1 MRMKKLALAC
11 ALALGLQAPSLAQW
25 KPAGDRIKT
34 EWGEKLDPANVLPE
48 YPRPMME
55 RKEWK
60 NLNGLWDY
68 AIRPCGEAEPKTYD
82 GEILVPFAVESSLS
96 GVGVHLEDSQE
107 LWYTRQFEVPAGWK
121 GKRVLLHFGA
131 VDWRAHV
138 WVNNTSVGKHEGG
151 YTPFCFD
158 ITDAL
163 QKGSNKLTVRVWDP
177 TNNGPQPVGKQAN
190 RPQGI
195 WYTAVS
201 GIWQTVWLEPVNEN
215 HIASMKITPDIDLNR
230 LRIEARTGEGEWKK
244 GCRLEAEVYDNG
256 KLVAS
261 GAAIRWGGHR
271 HHHTRRSKAVVARHT
286 FLIYTQSTSET
297 KQHGNGCGGQLCSHE
312 KVLVQARRKRC
323 DENATEQPRPVP
335 VRPAGPGLVARR
347 PLYRPHG
354 RGSDL
359 RHTEDERLRLQHD
372 SQACKSGTRTLVR
385 TL

>member
-230 LRIEARTGEGEWKK
+230 LRIEARTGEGEWEK
-244 GCRLEAEVYDNG
+244 RMP
-256 KLVAS
+256 S
-261 GAAIRWGGHR
+261 G
-271 HHHTRRSKAVVARHT
+271 S
-286 FLIYTQSTSET
+286 
-297 KQHGNGCGGQLCSHE
+297 
-312 KVLVQARRKRC
+312 
-323 DENATEQPRPVP
+323 
-335 VRPAGPGLVARR
+335 
-347 PLYRPHG
+347 
-354 RGSDL
+354 GSI
-359 RHTEDERLRLQHD
+359 
-372 SQACKSGTRTLVR
+372 
-385 TL
+385 